1 MKALAI
7 KRGYIS
13 VNPATFD
20 SGENLYRRCYSRK
33 ENGSLFNDSPKKSN
47 VISVYKINLTYSSHI
62 QHALF
67 ALANFFQFGNLTLLV
82 YFKDSF
88 SLLMNL

>member
-47 VISVYKINLTYSSHI
+47 VISVYKI
-62 QHALF
+62 
-67 ALANFFQFGNLTLLV
+67 
-82 YFKDSF
+82 
-88 SLLMNL
+88 